1 MDIQLLCSKF
11 ARMGADV
18 RVRADARLVRP
29 FTVDVKRSDT
39 GQAGHRGRRE
49 FFEIAVR
56 SPQSLWMEAIAV
68 EPRLRHLV
76 LSACVVDESGLP
88 ARDQARQNFLCGHDE
103 RAWFVAA
110 VPPGMR
116 GGDVRS
122 AMEALK
128 PREATWSQAQR
139 AVKFKDRNRRRN
151 AGFVRQGEWFFI
163 PRRDVVIADDEVQ
176 RDEPLVRSG
185 LNGQGKPHRCQFLAR
200 TGGEVVY
207 VRARPSGGGIEAISV
222 WQHQRLASRGAHAVR
237 GFLQQRRNMAVF
249 VKGRISHADHKT
261 IVLKCW
267 HEVAMNTENQ
277 APSMRNVAFID

>member
-1 MDIQLLCSKF
+1 MRDKHS
-11 ARMGADV
+11 
-18 RVRADARLVRP
+18 
-29 FTVDVKRSDT
+29 
-39 GQAGHRGRRE
+39 RGGE

-76 LSACVVDESGLP
+76 LSACEADATGLP
-88 ARDQARQNFLCGHDE
+88 ARGRARENFLCGHDE

-116 GGDVRS
+116 GSDVRA

-128 PREATWSQAQR
+128 PREAFWSQARQ

-151 AGFVRQGEWFFI
+151 AGFVRQGEWFFV
-163 PRRDVVIADDEVQ
+163 PHPDVSFAENEIR

-185 LNGQGKPHRCQFLAR
+185 LNGTGKPHRCQFLAR
-200 TGGEVVY
+200 SGGEIVY
-207 VRARPSGGGIEAISV
+207 VRPRPNSRGIEVISAR
-222 WQHQRLASRGAHAVR
+222 QHQRLASRGAHAIR
-237 GFLQQRRNMAVF
+237 GFVQQRRNMAVF

-261 IVLKCW
+261 IVLKFW